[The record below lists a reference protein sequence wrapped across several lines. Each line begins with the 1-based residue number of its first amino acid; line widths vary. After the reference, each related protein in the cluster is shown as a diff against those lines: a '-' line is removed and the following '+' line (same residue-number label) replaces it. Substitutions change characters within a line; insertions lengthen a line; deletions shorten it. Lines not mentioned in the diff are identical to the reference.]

1 VLQNPYPLYRQMR
14 DEARLSRSRFMGW
27 ILTRYDDVLAVL
39 RDRRVSSQRPLASE
53 RVGRSL
59 ADVATAAVKSLL
71 ASGPQTGVLAWIQV
85 NRRSCFRSGNHSG
98 T

>member
-1 VLQNPYPLYRQMR
+1 
-14 DEARLSRSRFMGW
+14 MGW